1 MRPFGPWICTIRCS
15 DLYCNIKMNKM
26 IPLRVA
32 NIRKLSS
39 DSDTQTLAKNWRI
52 SSGLGVCT
60 NLTCRSCLSL
70 NAFRRHVSDHDSKVV
85 VELRGAEATNTI
97 KMITMMAGNAQ
108 WPYFGFSILKQKW
121 ARPHQS
127 TRITDPLLI
136 FHGAPTFRSYFK
148 YHNLKF
154 NNSLL
159 KDKINSEKTVAYFSV
174 MNFNWN

>member
-97 KMITMMAGNAQ
+97 KMITMMASNAQ
-108 WPYFGFSILKQKW
+108 WPYLGFFYFGTKM
-121 ARPHQS
+121 S
-127 TRITDPLLI
+127 TATSEHSDPGFPLI
-136 FHGAPTFRSYFK
+136 FHGGPTFRSYLFK
-148 YHNLKF
+148 YHYL
-154 NNSLL
+154 
-159 KDKINSEKTVAYFSV
+159 I
-174 MNFNWN
+174 